1 MHFEIENLFF
11 LFQTETVHYQ
21 ASENYF
27 FHKILLFPGKQLNKK
42 KTRHESV
49 FFSNA
54 FELEARHTEKKHI

>member
-1 MHFEIENLFF
+1 MHFEIENLFV

-42 KTRHESV
+42 ENKTRARV
-49 FFSNA
+49 FFLKC
-54 FELEARHTEKKHI
+54 F